1 MSCNEASDNISGP
14 TYDRSTLLNNWY
26 EYSIQP
32 RLSEFGAKLNE
43 MELAAKKFKEDKD
56 ANSLNSLREKY
67 INAHMAW
74 QRVEMINIGKAEEI
88 YYNSKMNVYPVNT
101 ARVTSNISS
110 GSYDFNNAN
119 NNAAQG
125 FPTIDYM
132 LYGIGETDE
141 KILEVYG
148 STDEKHINYLT
159 DITDNMKNITDNLIL
174 PVI

>member
-43 MELAAKKFKEDKD
+43 MELAAKKFKEDKG

-101 ARVTSNISS
+101 ARVISNISS
-110 GSYDFNNAN
+110 GS
-119 NNAAQG
+119 
-125 FPTIDYM
+125 
-132 LYGIGETDE
+132 
-141 KILEVYG
+141 
-148 STDEKHINYLT
+148 
-159 DITDNMKNITDNLIL
+159 
-174 PVI
+174 